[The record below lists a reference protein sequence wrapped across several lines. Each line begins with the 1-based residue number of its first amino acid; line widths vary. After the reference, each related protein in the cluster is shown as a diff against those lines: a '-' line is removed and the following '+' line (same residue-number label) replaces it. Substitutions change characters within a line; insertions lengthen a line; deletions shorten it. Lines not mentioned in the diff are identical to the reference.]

1 MTDTTKQLLQ
11 FLALLLALGALA
23 AAVAGAGPPS
33 SYALPFFAIWV
44 IAFLS
49 GVGFIID
56 GSRGAKALVSR
67 TALTWTLL
75 VSVAAL
81 IAWLVA
87 ARFG

>member
-1 MTDTTKQLLQ
+1 MAETKKQFLQ
-11 FLALLLALGALA
+11 FVALLALLGALA
-23 AAVAGAGPPS
+23 AAVAGAGLPS
-33 SYALPFFAIWV
+33 AYALPFFAIWA

-56 GSRGAKALVSR
+56 GGRGAKALVSR